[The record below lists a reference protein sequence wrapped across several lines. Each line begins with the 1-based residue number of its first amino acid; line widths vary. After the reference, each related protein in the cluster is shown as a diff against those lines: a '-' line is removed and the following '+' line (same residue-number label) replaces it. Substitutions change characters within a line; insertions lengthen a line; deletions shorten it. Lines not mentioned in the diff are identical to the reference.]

1 MAFCLPQNSPHALPP
16 QYAPDCSGPMKGW
29 WSSLRG
35 SLGGLR
41 RLSQPCFLPLEAG
54 AGPFAL
60 LLAALAIGSALMP
73 DWPVRFL
80 PGVAP
85 RGHGPLAR
93 VERLDPAGFAGGWAP
108 RRLLT

>member
-1 MAFCLPQNSPHALPP
+1 
-16 QYAPDCSGPMKGW
+16 MKGW

-85 RGHGPLAR
+85 GVMALWHGSSAWTLLGLLA
-93 VERLDPAGFAGGWAP
+93 VGPHGDV
-108 RRLLT
+108 